1 MVNEQPTQSR
11 PFDSGPM
18 NRDFDPNARSFSSLS
33 VKDLLDA
40 RDAYHVHLCHLD
52 NVFATAIGRFLIRDT
67 DPDYKRYVSVRER
80 REGRGGSSRV
90 RTLENS
96 TAKPWSWPCVLVFVT
111 DWESPEQL
119 HKRRGRVVPQ
129 FLYLDDGRI
138 IPTCVVKASLYRG
151 PRSVPPSLK
160 YTSHLIGGGYPLLTD
175 VQGAEHVG
183 SVGCLVTDGARLYAL
198 SNQHVVGEPGSE
210 VFAVVKGR
218 RSRLGITSPPPRQ
231 IRKLPF
237 GEVYPG
243 LGGANTMANLDVG
256 LVDVDDAGQWTS
268 KIFGLGR
275 LGPLFNFDAVSASL
289 DWIGCK
295 VVAYGAASG
304 RLEGAIKAMFYRYRT
319 VGGADYVSDF
329 LIGSRTRK
337 PLATAPGDSGTL
349 WCVDPS
355 MFPSTQ
361 DAARRAIRRG
371 KAAAPN
377 DGAPDDALPPFR
389 PLAIQW
395 GGQRLTGDGG
405 QFTQFALATSL
416 AVACRELDVD
426 LVTDLRA
433 ELPQYWGAVGHYKIA
448 QLAIG
453 MTTGALKGFLEANLK
468 RITYDAER
476 LAQDDQKLSDD
487 PKRFV
492 PLADVPDIVW
502 KTTMNAGG
510 RAARPQ
516 ENWNHY
522 ADIDLPGAN
531 GKTLDQLCG
540 KTPARLEIAA
550 WINFYRNAPKP
561 SASTSKAKTVN
572 MGSLPFRVWQVFDE
586 MVAARKAGRKTAFLC
601 AAGVLSHYIG
611 DACQPL
617 HGSMHSDG
625 LDGASTGVHSA
636 YEEKMIDAFPKEV
649 RTGLDDFAI
658 GKLGPVLKK
667 VTAGHDAGVACV
679 ELMRRSARR
688 LPPTRICEVY
698 ENLGGGKSQA
708 TLQGLWKALGDDTIA
723 CLADGAR
730 TLAMLWASAYRQGS
744 AAAFKNAVRESSLE
758 TTYEGKQFL
767 ESLHLANLDPNDYP
781 LPRP

>member
-1 MVNEQPTQSR
+1 
-11 PFDSGPM
+11 M

-33 VKDLLDA
+33 IKDLLDA

-80 REGRGGSSRV
+80 REGKDGSARA

-96 TAKPWSWPCVLVFVT
+96 TVRPWSWPCVLVFVT
-111 DWESPEQL
+111 EWETPEKL

-138 IPTCVVKASLYRG
+138 IPTCVVKASLYEG
-151 PRSVPPSLK
+151 PRSEPPSLK

-183 SVGCLVTDGARLYAL
+183 SVGCVVTDGARLYAL
-198 SNQHVVGEPGSE
+198 SNQHVVGEAGSE

-218 RSRLGITSPPPRQ
+218 RSRLGVTAPPPLQ
-231 IRKLPF
+231 IRKRPF
-237 GEVYPG
+237 SAVYPG
-243 LGGANTMANLDVG
+243 LGGANTMVNLDVG

-275 LGPLFNFDAVSASL
+275 LGPMFNFDSVSASL

-304 RLEGAIKAMFYRYRT
+304 RLNGAIKALFYRYRT

-329 LIGSRTRK
+329 LIASRTRK
-337 PLATAPGDSGTL
+337 PIVTAPGDSGTL

-355 MFPSTQ
+355 MFPCRQ
-361 DAARRAIRRG
+361 EARRPSRHRPGAV
-371 KAAAPN
+371 PN
-377 DGAPDDALPPFR
+377 DDATDDADDGLLPYR

-395 GGQRLTGDGG
+395 GGQRLSGDDG

-426 LVTDLRA
+426 IVTDMRA

-448 QLAIG
+448 QMAIA
-453 MTTGALKGFLEANLK
+453 MTKGALEGFLEANLE
-468 RITYDAER
+468 RITNDAER
-476 LAQDDQKLSDD
+476 LAQDDQSLSDD
-487 PKRFV
+487 PIRFV

-502 KTTMNAGG
+502 KTTMNPGG
-510 RAARPQ
+510 KAARPQ

-540 KTPARLEIAA
+540 KKPARLDIAA
-550 WINFYRNAPKP
+550 WIDFYRNAPKP

-572 MGSLPFRVWQVFDE
+572 MGSLPFRVWQVFEE
-586 MVAARKAGRKTAFLC
+586 MVAARKAGKKTAFLC
-601 AAGVLSHYIG
+601 AAGILSHYIG

-617 HGSMHSDG
+617 HGSMHADG

-658 GKLGPVLKK
+658 GKLGPALNK
-667 VTAGHDAGVACV
+667 VTTGHEAGVACL

-698 ENLGGGKSQA
+698 EGLGGGKSKA
-708 TLQGLWKALGDDTIA
+708 TLQGLWKALGDDTIG

-730 TLAMLWASAYRQGS
+730 TLAMLWASAYRQGN
-744 AAAFKNAVRESSLE
+744 AAAFKNAVSEPSLKK
-758 TTYEGKQFL
+758 TYQGKQFVA
-767 ESLHLANLDPNDYP
+767 SLHLANLDPDDYP
-781 LPRP
+781 LPTA

>member
-1 MVNEQPTQSR
+1 
-11 PFDSGPM
+11 M

-80 REGRGGSSRV
+80 REGRDRSSKA

-96 TAKPWSWPCVLVFVT
+96 TARPWSWPCVLVFVT
-111 DWESPEQL
+111 DWKTPAELHES
-119 HKRRGRVVPQ
+119 RGRVVPQ

-138 IPTCVVKASLYRG
+138 IPTCVVKASLYQG
-151 PRSVPPSLK
+151 PRSQPPSLK

-218 RSRLGITSPPPRQ
+218 RSRLGVTAPPPRQ
-231 IRKLPF
+231 IRKRPF
-237 GEVYPG
+237 AEVYPG
-243 LGGANTMANLDVG
+243 LGGANTMVNLDVG

-295 VVAYGAASG
+295 VVAYGAASA
-304 RLEGAIKAMFYRYRT
+304 RLEGAIKALFYRYRT

-329 LIGSRTRK
+329 LIGSRSKK

-355 MFPSTQ
+355 MFPTRQ
-361 DAARRAIRRG
+361 VAARRASRNHQP
-371 KAAAPN
+371 ASPN
-377 DGAPDDALPPFR
+377 DTDADDGLLPYR

-395 GGQRLTGDGG
+395 GGQRLTGDDDR
-405 QFTQFALATSL
+405 FTQFALATSL

-426 LVTDLRA
+426 IVTDLRA

-448 QLAIG
+448 QMAIG
-453 MTTGALKGFLEANLK
+453 MTKGALKDFLEANLE
-468 RITYDAER
+468 RITYDTER
-476 LAQDDQKLSDD
+476 LAQDDQNLSDD

-502 KTTMNAGG
+502 KTTMNPGG

-531 GKTLDQLCG
+531 GRTLDQLCG
-540 KTPARLEIAA
+540 KKPARLDIGA
-550 WINFYRNAPKP
+550 WIDFYRHAPKP
-561 SASTSKAKTVN
+561 SASTSKVKTVN

-586 MVAARKAGRKTAFLC
+586 MAAARKAGKKTAFLC
-601 AAGVLSHYIG
+601 AAGILAHYIG

-617 HGSMHSDG
+617 HGSMHADG

-649 RTGLDDFAI
+649 RTALDAFAI
-658 GKLGPVLKK
+658 GKLGPALKK
-667 VTAGHDAGVACV
+667 VTVGHEAGVACL
-679 ELMRRSARR
+679 ELMRRSGRR
-688 LPPTRICEVY
+688 LPPTQICEVY
-698 ENLGGGKSQA
+698 EGLGGGASKA
-708 TLQGLWKALGDDTIA
+708 TLQGLWTALGDDTIA

-744 AAAFKNAVRESSLE
+744 AAAFKNAVAESSLKK
-758 TTYEGKQFL
+758 TYERKKFL

-781 LPRP
+781 SPTL

>member
-1 MVNEQPTQSR
+1 
-11 PFDSGPM
+11 M

-80 REGRGGSSRV
+80 REGKDGSARA

-96 TAKPWSWPCVLVFVT
+96 TVRPWSWPCVLVFVT
-111 DWESPEQL
+111 EWETPEKL

-138 IPTCVVKASLYRG
+138 IPTCVVKASLYEG
-151 PRSVPPSLK
+151 PRSEPPSLK

-183 SVGCLVTDGARLYAL
+183 SVGCVVTDGARLYAL
-198 SNQHVVGEPGSE
+198 SNQHVVGEAGSE

-218 RSRLGITSPPPRQ
+218 RSRLGVTAPPPLQ
-231 IRKLPF
+231 IRKRPF
-237 GEVYPG
+237 SAVYPG
-243 LGGANTMANLDVG
+243 LGGANTMVNLDVG

-275 LGPLFNFDAVSASL
+275 LGPMFNFDSVSASL

-304 RLEGAIKAMFYRYRT
+304 RLNGAIKALFYRYRT

-329 LIGSRTRK
+329 LIASRTRK
-337 PLATAPGDSGTL
+337 PIVTAPGDSGTL

-355 MFPSTQ
+355 MFPCRQ
-361 DAARRAIRRG
+361 EARRPSRHRPGAV
-371 KAAAPN
+371 PN
-377 DGAPDDALPPFR
+377 DDATDDADDGLLPYR

-395 GGQRLTGDGG
+395 GGQRLSGDDG

-426 LVTDLRA
+426 IVTDMRA

-448 QLAIG
+448 QMAIA
-453 MTTGALKGFLEANLK
+453 MTKGALEGFLEANLE

-476 LAQDDQKLSDD
+476 LAQDDQNLSDD
-487 PKRFV
+487 PIRFV

-502 KTTMNAGG
+502 KTTMNPGG
-510 RAARPQ
+510 KAARPQ

-540 KTPARLEIAA
+540 KKPARLDIAA
-550 WINFYRNAPKP
+550 WMDFYRNAPKP

-572 MGSLPFRVWQVFDE
+572 MGSLPFRVWQVFEE
-586 MVAARKAGRKTAFLC
+586 MVAARKAGKKTAFLC
-601 AAGVLSHYIG
+601 AAGILSHYIG

-617 HGSMHSDG
+617 HGSIHADG

-658 GKLGPVLKK
+658 GKLGPALKK
-667 VTAGHDAGVACV
+667 VTTGHEAGVACL

-698 ENLGGGKSQA
+698 EGLGGGKSKA
-708 TLQGLWKALGDDTIA
+708 TLQGLWKALGDDTIG

-730 TLAMLWASAYRQGS
+730 TLAMLWASAYRQGN
-744 AAAFKNAVRESSLE
+744 AAAFKNAVSEPSLKK
-758 TTYEGKQFL
+758 TYQGKQFVA
-767 ESLHLANLDPNDYP
+767 SLHLANLDPDDYP
-781 LPRP
+781 LPTA

>member
-1 MVNEQPTQSR
+1 
-11 PFDSGPM
+11 M

-80 REGRGGSSRV
+80 REGKDGSARA

-96 TAKPWSWPCVLVFVT
+96 TVRPWSWPCVLVFVT
-111 DWESPEQL
+111 EWETPEKL

-138 IPTCVVKASLYRG
+138 IPTCVVKASLYEG
-151 PRSVPPSLK
+151 PRSEPPSLK

-183 SVGCLVTDGARLYAL
+183 SVGCVVTDGARLYAL
-198 SNQHVVGEPGSE
+198 SNQHVVGEAGSE

-218 RSRLGITSPPPRQ
+218 RSRLGVTAPPPLQ
-231 IRKLPF
+231 IRKRPF
-237 GEVYPG
+237 SAVYPG
-243 LGGANTMANLDVG
+243 LGGANTMVNLDVG

-275 LGPLFNFDAVSASL
+275 LGPMFNFDSVSASL

-304 RLEGAIKAMFYRYRT
+304 RLNGAIKALFYRYRT

-329 LIGSRTRK
+329 LIASRTRK
-337 PLATAPGDSGTL
+337 PIVTAPGDSGTL

-355 MFPSTQ
+355 MFPSRQ
-361 DAARRAIRRG
+361 EARRPSRHRP
-371 KAAAPN
+371 AAVPN
-377 DGAPDDALPPFR
+377 DDATDNADDGLLPYR

-395 GGQRLTGDGG
+395 GGQRLSGDDG

-426 LVTDLRA
+426 IVTDMRA
-433 ELPQYWGAVGHYKIA
+433 DLPQYWGAVGHYKIA
-448 QLAIG
+448 QMAIA
-453 MTTGALKGFLEANLK
+453 MTKGALEGFLEANLE

-476 LAQDDQKLSDD
+476 LAQDDQSLSDD
-487 PKRFV
+487 PIRFV

-502 KTTMNAGG
+502 KTTMNPGG
-510 RAARPQ
+510 KAARPQ

-540 KTPARLEIAA
+540 KKPARLDIAA
-550 WINFYRNAPKP
+550 WMDFYRNAPKP

-572 MGSLPFRVWQVFDE
+572 MGSLPFRVWQVFEE
-586 MVAARKAGRKTAFLC
+586 MVAARKAGKKTAFLC
-601 AAGVLSHYIG
+601 AAGILSHYIG

-617 HGSMHSDG
+617 HGSMHADG

-658 GKLGPVLKK
+658 GKLGPALKK
-667 VTAGHDAGVACV
+667 VTTGHEAGVACL

-698 ENLGGGKSQA
+698 ENLGGGKSKA
-708 TLQGLWKALGDDTIA
+708 TLQGLWKALGDDTIG

-730 TLAMLWASAYRQGS
+730 TLAMLWASAYRQGN
-744 AAAFKNAVRESSLE
+744 AAAFKNAVSEPSLKK
-758 TTYEGKQFL
+758 TYEGKQFVA
-767 ESLHLANLDPNDYP
+767 SLHLANLDPDDYP
-781 LPRP
+781 LPTA

>member
-1 MVNEQPTQSR
+1 
-11 PFDSGPM
+11 M
-18 NRDFDPNARSFSSLS
+18 NRDFDPNARSFSSLA

-80 REGRGGSSRV
+80 REGKDGSARA

-96 TAKPWSWPCVLVFVT
+96 TVRPWSWPCVLVFVT
-111 DWESPEQL
+111 EWETPEKL

-138 IPTCVVKASLYRG
+138 IPTCVVKASLYEG
-151 PRSVPPSLK
+151 PRSEPPSLK

-183 SVGCLVTDGARLYAL
+183 SVGCVVTDGARLYAL
-198 SNQHVVGEPGSE
+198 SNQHVVGEAGSE

-218 RSRLGITSPPPRQ
+218 RSRLGVTAPPPLQ
-231 IRKLPF
+231 IRKRPF
-237 GEVYPG
+237 SAVYPG
-243 LGGANTMANLDVG
+243 LGGANTMVNLDVG

-275 LGPLFNFDAVSASL
+275 LGPMFNFDSVSASL

-304 RLEGAIKAMFYRYRT
+304 RLNGAIKALFYRYRT

-329 LIGSRTRK
+329 LIASRTRK
-337 PLATAPGDSGTL
+337 PIVTAPGDSGTL

-355 MFPSTQ
+355 MFPSRQ
-361 DAARRAIRRG
+361 EARRPSRHRP
-371 KAAAPN
+371 AAVPN
-377 DGAPDDALPPFR
+377 DDATDDADDGLLPYR

-395 GGQRLTGDGG
+395 GGQRLSGDDG

-426 LVTDLRA
+426 IVTDMRA
-433 ELPQYWGAVGHYKIA
+433 DLPQYWGAVGHYKIA
-448 QLAIG
+448 QMAIA
-453 MTTGALKGFLEANLK
+453 MTKGALEGFLEANLE

-476 LAQDDQKLSDD
+476 LAQDDQGLSDD
-487 PKRFV
+487 PIRFV

-502 KTTMNAGG
+502 KTTMNPGG
-510 RAARPQ
+510 KAARPQ

-540 KTPARLEIAA
+540 KKPARLDIAA
-550 WINFYRNAPKP
+550 WMDFYRNAPKP

-572 MGSLPFRVWQVFDE
+572 MGSLPFRVWQVFEE
-586 MVAARKAGRKTAFLC
+586 MVAARKAGKKTAFLC
-601 AAGVLSHYIG
+601 AAGILSHYIG

-617 HGSMHSDG
+617 HGSMHADG

-658 GKLGPVLKK
+658 GKLGPALKK
-667 VTAGHDAGVACV
+667 VTTGHEAGVACL

-698 ENLGGGKSQA
+698 ENLGGGKSKA
-708 TLQGLWKALGDDTIA
+708 TLQGLWKALGDDTIG

-730 TLAMLWASAYRQGS
+730 TLAMLWASAYRQGN
-744 AAAFKNAVRESSLE
+744 AAAFKNAVSEPSLKK
-758 TTYEGKQFL
+758 TYEGKQFVA
-767 ESLHLANLDPNDYP
+767 SLHLANLDPDDYP
-781 LPRP
+781 LPTA

>member
-1 MVNEQPTQSR
+1 
-11 PFDSGPM
+11 M
-18 NRDFDPNARSFSSLS
+18 NRDFDPNARSFSSLA

-80 REGRGGSSRV
+80 REGKDGSARA

-96 TAKPWSWPCVLVFVT
+96 TVRPWSWPCVLVFVT
-111 DWESPEQL
+111 EWETPEKL

-138 IPTCVVKASLYRG
+138 IPTCVVKASLYEG
-151 PRSVPPSLK
+151 PRSEPPSLK

-183 SVGCLVTDGARLYAL
+183 SVGCVVTDGARLYAL
-198 SNQHVVGEPGSE
+198 SNQHVVGEAGSE

-218 RSRLGITSPPPRQ
+218 RSRLGVTAPPPLQ
-231 IRKLPF
+231 IRKRPF
-237 GEVYPG
+237 SAVYPG
-243 LGGANTMANLDVG
+243 LGGANTMVNLDVG

-275 LGPLFNFDAVSASL
+275 LGPMFNFDSVSASL

-304 RLEGAIKAMFYRYRT
+304 RLNGAIKALFYRYRT

-329 LIGSRTRK
+329 LIASRTRK
-337 PLATAPGDSGTL
+337 PIVTAPGDSGTL

-355 MFPSTQ
+355 MFPSRQ
-361 DAARRAIRRG
+361 EARRPSRHRP
-371 KAAAPN
+371 AAVPN
-377 DGAPDDALPPFR
+377 DDATDDADDGLLPYR

-395 GGQRLTGDGG
+395 GGQRLSGDDG

-426 LVTDLRA
+426 IVTDMRA
-433 ELPQYWGAVGHYKIA
+433 DLPQYWGAVGHYKIA
-448 QLAIG
+448 QMAIA
-453 MTTGALKGFLEANLK
+453 MTKGALEGFLEANLE

-476 LAQDDQKLSDD
+476 LAQDDQSLSDD
-487 PKRFV
+487 PIRFV

-502 KTTMNAGG
+502 KTTMNPGG
-510 RAARPQ
+510 KAARPQ

-540 KTPARLEIAA
+540 KKPARLDIAA
-550 WINFYRNAPKP
+550 WMDFYRNAPKP

-572 MGSLPFRVWQVFDE
+572 MGSLPFRVWQVFEE
-586 MVAARKAGRKTAFLC
+586 MVAARKAGKKTAFLC
-601 AAGVLSHYIG
+601 AAGILSHYIG

-617 HGSMHSDG
+617 HGSMHADG

-658 GKLGPVLKK
+658 GKLGPALKK
-667 VTAGHDAGVACV
+667 VTTGHEAGVACL

-698 ENLGGGKSQA
+698 ENLGGGKSKA
-708 TLQGLWKALGDDTIA
+708 TLQGLWKALGDDTIG

-730 TLAMLWASAYRQGS
+730 TLAMLWASAYRQGN
-744 AAAFKNAVRESSLE
+744 AAAFKNAVSEPSLKK
-758 TTYEGKQFL
+758 TYEGKQFVA
-767 ESLHLANLDPNDYP
+767 SLHLANLDPDDYP
-781 LPRP
+781 LPTA

>member
-1 MVNEQPTQSR
+1 
-11 PFDSGPM
+11 M
-18 NRDFDPNARSFSSLS
+18 NRDFEPNARSFSSLS

-67 DPDYKRYVSVRER
+67 DPDSKRYVSVRER
-80 REGRGGSSRV
+80 REGRSGSSKV

-96 TAKPWSWPCVLVFVT
+96 AAKPWSWPCVVVFVT
-111 DWESPEQL
+111 EWETPEQL
-119 HKRRGRVVPQ
+119 HKRRGRVVPP

-138 IPTCVVKASLYRG
+138 IPTCVVKASLYQGR
-151 PRSVPPSLK
+151 RATPPSLK

-175 VQGAEHVG
+175 VQGTEHVG

-210 VFAVVKGR
+210 VFAVIKGR
-218 RSRLGITSPPPRQ
+218 RSRLGVSAPPPRQ
-231 IRKLPF
+231 VRKRPF
-237 GEVYPG
+237 ADVYPG
-243 LGGANTMANLDVG
+243 LGGVNTMVNLDVG

-268 KIFGLGR
+268 KIFGLGQ
-275 LGPLFNFDAVSASL
+275 LGPLFNFDSVTASL

-304 RLEGAIKAMFYRYRT
+304 RLNGAIKALFYRYRT

-337 PLATAPGDSGTL
+337 PLETAPGDSGTL

-355 MFPSTQ
+355 MFPSKKQ
-361 DAARRAIRRG
+361 AARRATRKSG
-371 KAAAPN
+371 AGSPN
-377 DGAPDDALPPFR
+377 DESSDDALLPYR

-395 GGQRLTGDGG
+395 GGQRLTGDDG

-426 LVTDLRA
+426 LVTELRA

-448 QLAIG
+448 QMAIG
-453 MTTGALKGFLEANLK
+453 MTKGALKNFLEANLE
-468 RITYDAER
+468 RITYDAAR
-476 LAQDDQKLSDD
+476 LAQDEQTLSDD

-502 KTTMNAGG
+502 KTNMNRGG
-510 RAARPQ
+510 KAARPQ

-531 GKTLDQLCG
+531 GTTLDRLCG
-540 KTPARLEIAA
+540 KKPARLDIAA
-550 WINFYRNAPKP
+550 WIDFYRKAPRP
-561 SASTSKAKTVN
+561 SASKSNAKTVN
-572 MGSLPFRVWQVFDE
+572 MGALPFRVWQVFDA
-586 MVAARKAGRKTAFLC
+586 MVAARKSGKKTAFLC
-601 AAGVLSHYIG
+601 AVGILSHYVG

-649 RTGLDDFAI
+649 RTGLDGFAI
-658 GKLGPVLKK
+658 GKLGPALNK
-667 VTAGHDAGVACV
+667 VTTGHEAGIACL

-698 ENLGGGKSQA
+698 DDLGGGGSKA
-708 TLQGLWKALGDDTIA
+708 TLQNLWTALGDDTIA

-730 TLAMLWASAYRQGS
+730 TLAMLWESAYRQGT
-744 AAAFKNAVRESSLE
+744 AAAFKNTVAASSLRKA
-758 TTYEGKQFL
+758 YERKKFL
-767 ESLHLANLDPNDYP
+767 ESRHLANVDPNDYP
-781 LPRP
+781 LPTP

>member
-1 MVNEQPTQSR
+1 
-11 PFDSGPM
+11 M
-18 NRDFDPNARSFSSLS
+18 NRDFDPNARSFSSLA

-80 REGRGGSSRV
+80 REGKDGSARA

-96 TAKPWSWPCVLVFVT
+96 TVRPWSWPCVLVFVT
-111 DWESPEQL
+111 EWETPEKL

-138 IPTCVVKASLYRG
+138 IPTCVVKASLYEG
-151 PRSVPPSLK
+151 PRSEPPSLK

-183 SVGCLVTDGARLYAL
+183 SVGCVVTDGARLYAL
-198 SNQHVVGEPGSE
+198 SNQHVVGEAGSE

-218 RSRLGITSPPPRQ
+218 RSRLGVTAPPPLQ
-231 IRKLPF
+231 IRKRPF
-237 GEVYPG
+237 SAVYPG
-243 LGGANTMANLDVG
+243 LGGANTMVNLDVG

-275 LGPLFNFDAVSASL
+275 LGPMFNFDSVSASL

-304 RLEGAIKAMFYRYRT
+304 RLNGAIKALFYRYRT

-329 LIGSRTRK
+329 LIASRTRK
-337 PLATAPGDSGTL
+337 PIVSAPGDSGTL

-355 MFPSTQ
+355 MFPSRQ
-361 DAARRAIRRG
+361 EARRPSRHRP
-371 KAAAPN
+371 AAVPN
-377 DGAPDDALPPFR
+377 DDATDDADDGLLPYR

-395 GGQRLTGDGG
+395 GGQRLSGDGG

-426 LVTDLRA
+426 IVTDMRA
-433 ELPQYWGAVGHYKIA
+433 DLPQYWGAVGHYKIA
-448 QLAIG
+448 QMAIA
-453 MTTGALKGFLEANLK
+453 MTKGALEGFLEANLE

-476 LAQDDQKLSDD
+476 LAQDDQSLSDD
-487 PKRFV
+487 PIRFV

-502 KTTMNAGG
+502 KTSMNPGG
-510 RAARPQ
+510 KAARPQ

-540 KTPARLEIAA
+540 KKPARLDIAA
-550 WINFYRNAPKP
+550 WMDFYRNAPKP

-572 MGSLPFRVWQVFDE
+572 MGSLPFRVWQVFEE
-586 MVAARKAGRKTAFLC
+586 MVAARKAGKKTAFLC
-601 AAGVLSHYIG
+601 AAGILSHYIG

-617 HGSMHSDG
+617 HGSMHADG

-658 GKLGPVLKK
+658 GKLGPALKK
-667 VTAGHDAGVACV
+667 VTTGHEAGVACL

-698 ENLGGGKSQA
+698 ENLGGGKSKA
-708 TLQGLWKALGDDTIA
+708 TLQGLWKALGDDTIG

-730 TLAMLWASAYRQGS
+730 TLAMLWASAYRQGN
-744 AAAFKNAVRESSLE
+744 AAAFKNAVSEPSLKK
-758 TTYEGKQFL
+758 TYEGKQFVA
-767 ESLHLANLDPNDYP
+767 SLHLANLDPDDYP
-781 LPRP
+781 LPTA

>member
-1 MVNEQPTQSR
+1 
-11 PFDSGPM
+11 M

-80 REGRGGSSRV
+80 REGKDGSARA

-96 TAKPWSWPCVLVFVT
+96 TVRPWSWPCVLVFVT
-111 DWESPEQL
+111 EWETPEKL

-138 IPTCVVKASLYRG
+138 IPTCVVKASLYEG
-151 PRSVPPSLK
+151 PRSEPPSLK

-183 SVGCLVTDGARLYAL
+183 SVGCVVTDGARLYAL
-198 SNQHVVGEPGSE
+198 SNQHVVGEAGSE

-218 RSRLGITSPPPRQ
+218 RSRLGVTAPPPLQ
-231 IRKLPF
+231 IRKRPF
-237 GEVYPG
+237 SAVYPG
-243 LGGANTMANLDVG
+243 LGGANTMVNLDVG

-275 LGPLFNFDAVSASL
+275 LGPMFNFDSVSASL

-304 RLEGAIKAMFYRYRT
+304 RLNGAIKALFYRYRT

-329 LIGSRTRK
+329 LIASRTRK
-337 PLATAPGDSGTL
+337 PIVTAPGDSGTL

-355 MFPSTQ
+355 MFPSRQ
-361 DAARRAIRRG
+361 EARRPSRHRP
-371 KAAAPN
+371 AAVPN
-377 DGAPDDALPPFR
+377 DDATDDADDGLLPYR

-395 GGQRLTGDGG
+395 GGQRLSGDDG

-426 LVTDLRA
+426 IVTDMRA

-448 QLAIG
+448 QMAIA
-453 MTTGALKGFLEANLK
+453 MTKGALEGFLEANLE

-476 LAQDDQKLSDD
+476 LAQDDQNLSDD
-487 PKRFV
+487 PMRFV

-502 KTTMNAGG
+502 KTTMNPGG
-510 RAARPQ
+510 KAARPQ

-540 KTPARLEIAA
+540 KKPARLDIAA
-550 WINFYRNAPKP
+550 WMDFYRNAPKP
-561 SASTSKAKTVN
+561 SASTRGEDREHGIAAV
-572 MGSLPFRVWQVFDE
+572 PRV
-586 MVAARKAGRKTAFLC
+586 
-601 AAGVLSHYIG
+601 AGVRRDGRCAEGREENRVPVRGGNSV
-611 DACQPL
+611 PL
-617 HGSMHSDG
+617 HRRRVSA
-625 LDGASTGVHSA
+625 ASRIH
-636 YEEKMIDAFPKEV
+636 
-649 RTGLDDFAI
+649 
-658 GKLGPVLKK
+658 
-667 VTAGHDAGVACV
+667 
-679 ELMRRSARR
+679 ARR
-688 LPPTRICEVY
+688 RPGWRFDRR
-698 ENLGGGKSQA
+698 
-708 TLQGLWKALGDDTIA
+708 ALGVRRKDDRR
-723 CLADGAR
+723 LSEG
-730 TLAMLWASAYRQGS
+730 SAYRSRRLRDREAWAGAEEGHHGS
-744 AAAFKNAVRESSLE
+744 RSGRCMPRAHATVGATPSANADLRGV
-758 TTYEGKQFL
+758 
-767 ESLHLANLDPNDYP
+767 
-781 LPRP
+781 

>member
-1 MVNEQPTQSR
+1 
-11 PFDSGPM
+11 M

-80 REGRGGSSRV
+80 REGKDGSARA

-96 TAKPWSWPCVLVFVT
+96 TVRPWSWPCVLVFVT
-111 DWESPEQL
+111 EWETPEKL

-138 IPTCVVKASLYRG
+138 IPTCVVKASLYEG
-151 PRSVPPSLK
+151 PRSEPPSLK

-183 SVGCLVTDGARLYAL
+183 SVGCVVTDGAQLYAL
-198 SNQHVVGEPGSE
+198 SNQHVVGEAGSE

-218 RSRLGITSPPPRQ
+218 RSRLGVTAPPPLQ
-231 IRKLPF
+231 IRKRPF
-237 GEVYPG
+237 SAVYPG
-243 LGGANTMANLDVG
+243 LGGANTMVNLDVG

-275 LGPLFNFDAVSASL
+275 LGPMFNFDSVSASL

-304 RLEGAIKAMFYRYRT
+304 RLNGAIKALFYRYRT

-329 LIGSRTRK
+329 LIASRTRK
-337 PLATAPGDSGTL
+337 PIVTAPGDSGTL

-355 MFPSTQ
+355 MFPSRQ
-361 DAARRAIRRG
+361 EARRPSRHRP
-371 KAAAPN
+371 AAVPN
-377 DGAPDDALPPFR
+377 DDATDDADDGLLPYR

-395 GGQRLTGDGG
+395 GGQRLSGDDG

-426 LVTDLRA
+426 IVTDMRA
-433 ELPQYWGAVGHYKIA
+433 DLPQYWGAVGHYKIA
-448 QLAIG
+448 QMAIA
-453 MTTGALKGFLEANLK
+453 MTKGALEGFLEANLE

-476 LAQDDQKLSDD
+476 LAQDDQSLSDD
-487 PKRFV
+487 PIRFV

-502 KTTMNAGG
+502 KTTMNPGG
-510 RAARPQ
+510 KAARPQ

-540 KTPARLEIAA
+540 KKPARLDIAA
-550 WINFYRNAPKP
+550 WMDFYRNAPKP

-572 MGSLPFRVWQVFDE
+572 MGSLPFRVWQVFEE
-586 MVAARKAGRKTAFLC
+586 MVAARKAGKKTAFLC
-601 AAGVLSHYIG
+601 AAGILSHYIG

-617 HGSMHSDG
+617 HGSMHADG

-658 GKLGPVLKK
+658 GKLGPALKK
-667 VTAGHDAGVACV
+667 VTTGHEAGVACL

-698 ENLGGGKSQA
+698 ENLGGGKSKA
-708 TLQGLWKALGDDTIA
+708 TLQGLWKALGDDTIG

-730 TLAMLWASAYRQGS
+730 TLAMLWASAYRQGN
-744 AAAFKNAVRESSLE
+744 AAAFKNAVSEPSLKK
-758 TTYEGKQFL
+758 TYEGKQFVA
-767 ESLHLANLDPNDYP
+767 SLHLANLDPDDYP
-781 LPRP
+781 LPTA